1 MRGHLGHDYARARSW
16 NVRFIGT
23 AGFAVVLVFAGI
35 ALVAHSASG
44 AGTDPELADWTA
56 VSANTA
62 TGALLGETITLTGTH
77 VFDQPV
83 SDIDS
88 GWTAFGGPDF
98 TPRPASTDEIQIGAT
113 TPSPETFTLSFGAAV
128 SDPIL
133 LIGSLGSRLDFPAG
147 TPITRLSGQAGFTV
161 SGSSVIGTEDTNLG
175 PDGINDANGSVQLSG
190 TFTTISFSATGL
202 GHAVEDGVVLQVA
215 AVKPTTTTPPTRTP
229 TTTSTTPGPATP
241 APTTP
246 APPPP
251 TPAPPP
257 ADLTPPAPVAGKT
270 AVASVISG
278 IVRIELP
285 NGSFTPLGSGTKSVP
300 LGSTIDAR
308 RGTVHLKTS
317 TGVHRKTSKP
327 TSSPNISSGT
337 FSVGIFTIEQARERH
352 DKKHGGPMAR
362 TTQVKLRS
370 AHGAV
375 AKAGCRRTSA
385 PGKGV
390 VRQLHGIVKGRYEI
404 VGAASTTLTDGA
416 TFTVQDRCDGT
427 LTHVFKGRARIAVAT
442 GHHHHRTVQLKAGQ
456 SYLAV
461 AIFAAQQHAA
471 VQ

>member
-1 MRGHLGHDYARARSW
+1 MRGHLGHGCARARSW

-23 AGFAVVLVFAGI
+23 AGVAVVLVFAGI

-62 TGALLGETITLTGTH
+62 TGTLLGETITLTGTH

-147 TPITRLSGQAGFTV
+147 TPITRLSGQTGFAV

-175 PDGINDANGSVQLSG
+175 PDGINDANGSVQLNG

-215 AVKPTTTTPPTRTP
+215 AVKPITTTTPTSTPPTSTP
-229 TTTSTTPGPATP
+229 TTTSTTPGP
-241 APTTP
+241 TTP

-251 TPAPPP
+251 IPAPPP
-257 ADLTPPAPVAGKT
+257 TDLTPAAPVSGKT
-270 AVASVISG
+270 AVASVLRG
-278 IVRIELP
+278 IVRIERP
-285 NGSFTPLGSGTKSVP
+285 NGSFAPLGSGTKSVP
-300 LGSTIDAR
+300 LGSTIDAI
-308 RGTVHLKTS
+308 RGTVHLETN
-317 TGVHRKTSKP
+317 TGIHRTSKP
-327 TSSPNISSGT
+327 TSSSSISTGT

-352 DKKHGGPMAR
+352 TQKHGAPTAR

-370 AHGAV
+370 AKGAV
-375 AKAGCRRTSA
+375 AKAACRRTGA

-390 VRQLHGIVKGRYEI
+390 IRQLHGVVKGQYQI
-404 VGAASTTLTDGA
+404 VGAASTTITDGA

-427 LTHVFKGRARIAVAT
+427 LTHVFKGHARIAVAT
-442 GHHHHRTVQLKAGQ
+442 AHHHHRTVELNAGQ

-471 VQ
+471 VH